1 MHRQLKGQ
9 ELEVGG
15 ESMKGFYDKILP
27 DFINKYGKKW
37 GIAVKKANLEHSG
50 GNLKTEDIEEGIKN
64 QGYTMDEYRQLPA
77 DEKMKIFNKIAG
89 EEVHYF
95 DMPEAAKKDIL
106 ENGQPLFAGIGLA
119 GVPMMDQHEQK
130 KHGILKDIAKSKK

>member
-1 MHRQLKGQ
+1 
-9 ELEVGG
+9 
-15 ESMKGFYDKILP
+15 
-27 DFINKYGKKW
+27 
-37 GIAVKKANLEHSG
+37 
-50 GNLKTEDIEEGIKN
+50 
-64 QGYTMDEYRQLPA
+64 
-77 DEKMKIFNKIAG
+77 MKIFNKIAG

-119 GVPMMDQHEQK
+119 GVPMMGPDDQK